1 MRLASSLGLIFAGHR
16 YETEHALA
24 ALRIDNTLD
33 DREKSRRICQLIE
46 AANARAVEILRQRG
60 RLTHFTIDCAAT
72 SEPIIDAPL
81 VRIA

>member
-1 MRLASSLGLIFAGHR
+1 MRLALSLGLVFAGHR

-24 ALRIDNTLD
+24 TLRMDNTLD

-46 AANARAVEILRQRG
+46 AANARAVEIMRQRG
-60 RLTHFTIDCAAT
+60 RLTHLSIDGAT
-72 SEPIIDAPL
+72 TCEPIIDTPL